1 MAIPPRRWVGY
12 AFVVAGLSLLFDT
25 YTFLRTNW
33 SPLHVPIFAATEIAL
48 GYSLVAVGAAVL
60 LVPVVIRVGDSCAP
74 DASVKMGER
83 LAHESVELRRQRCG
97 RKLTLRRPI
106 SGLPG
111 FGIVG
116 GMIYAL
122 IAIVMMIMTVA
133 FVYTPQGL
141 WVHLLKPGAVPQN
154 SGPYTDPLVILAKDG
169 GPGQRPKLYVNSK
182 LVSREDFDYVL
193 KQELSRRREW
203 IVYVGGDDAVAW
215 QDVVSLIDAAH
226 TDQATAYLITGTQT
240 P

>member
-1 MAIPPRRWVGY
+1 
-12 AFVVAGLSLLFDT
+12 
-25 YTFLRTNW
+25 
-33 SPLHVPIFAATEIAL
+33 
-48 GYSLVAVGAAVL
+48 
-60 LVPVVIRVGDSCAP
+60 
-74 DASVKMGER
+74 VKMGER
-83 LAHESVELRRQRCG
+83 LAHESVELRRQRCR

-116 GMIYAL
+116 GIIYAL

-141 WVHLLKPGAVPQN
+141 WVRLLKPGAVPQN